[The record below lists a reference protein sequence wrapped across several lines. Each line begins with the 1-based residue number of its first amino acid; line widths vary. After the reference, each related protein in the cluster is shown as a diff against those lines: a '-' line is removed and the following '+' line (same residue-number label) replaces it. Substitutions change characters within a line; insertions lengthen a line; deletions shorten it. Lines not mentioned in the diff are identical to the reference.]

1 MDFSEIN
8 PFLRFAQLQP
18 TIIEGNRYKAAYDY
32 RIFYILSGTA
42 TFLIE
47 EQQIILHPGTILFF
61 RPGIFYRFIGE
72 MQEEATRELPV
83 DVSILK
89 QSENL
94 DDEPNSA

>member
-42 TFLIE
+42 AAKPDAMKAFN
-47 EQQIILHPGTILFF
+47 HPGNPCRKIPIT
-61 RPGIFYRFIGE
+61 
-72 MQEEATRELPV
+72 
-83 DVSILK
+83 
-89 QSENL
+89 
-94 DDEPNSA
+94 DDAPTAPQA